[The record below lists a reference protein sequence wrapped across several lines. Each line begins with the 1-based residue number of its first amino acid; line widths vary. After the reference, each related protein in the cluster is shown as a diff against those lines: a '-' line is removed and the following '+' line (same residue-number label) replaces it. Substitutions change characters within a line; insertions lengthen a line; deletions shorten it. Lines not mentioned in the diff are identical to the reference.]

1 MFKHCPLVKK
11 VNKQDE
17 SFSLFYI
24 RDIILSCSFII
35 LALQW
40 KQQNW
45 CYFAFTSYICRP
57 LLFWCLLKG
66 SNFGTLPVC
75 SLSMKFVIL
84 QSFFIPTKKIT
95 KWKGIFHISTKNCQ
109 KFLICAGF
117 ITFIFG
123 KNFCF
128 DQRGG
133 KIISLNQKSLT
144 KQGGHV
150 NFSISF
156 WACWC
161 YPTFQKFQVV
171 LTL

>member
-1 MFKHCPLVKK
+1 MK
-11 VNKQDE
+11 VFLCFISE
-17 SFSLFYI
+17 TSFYPAHLSFSITVKTTKLVLLRFHVLY
-24 RDIILSCSFII
+24 LSTA
-35 LALQW
+35 ALLM
-40 KQQNW
+40 
-45 CYFAFTSYICRP
+45 FTERLQFWDTPGLESVYEIC
-57 LLFWCLLKG
+57 
-66 SNFGTLPVC
+66 NIT
-75 SLSMKFVIL
+75 I
-84 QSFFIPTKKIT
+84 FFITTKKIT
-95 KWKGIFHISTKNCQ
+95 KWKGIFHISTENCQ